1 MPPTAR
7 AAALVITVPAF
18 AASGASEHA
27 RTWAHADLE
36 HGFGTQWGVGDARVL
51 DHRAF
56 DVEKPVEYPVHQA
69 LFGCFLLSAVS
80 CALWGV
86 EGACRII
93 VCDQAGRCDREAL
106 CPIPRWVAGACCLRH
121 RWSCLRRCRG
131 SGRRARAW
139 RPRARSISGPGG
151 FPGLVRSRCWR
162 FPARRCVPRPLPVP
176 CAVGGRART
185 GRRRAGSPICRSG
198 VPGGRDGLPS
208 QGALHALRR
217 ERPSGRGPAGL
228 RADAHGRRP
237 GHRIV
242 PPGRQGDRPGAAGV
256 PAHAAHARRR
266 AGALPARRTLASA
279 RGGRV
284 QAARRAP
291 VRDRG
296 PRPGERA
303 RALAG
308 ARQTALGARG
318 VLRPGRR
325 RMDGRGR
332 GRGLRREQRLRAGL
346 PGALPPRR
354 GRVRPLPPGQEP
366 QRERDRRGTQGPPAR
381 TGGSRR
387 PGGRQTAQAHEIP
400 AHGLAP
406 HTRTMGVPGDRT
418 TRPLRETGLA
428 LLRRGRTPMAGRP
441 GIRRPPPRARR
452 LERAPVRRGP
462 RQGHPLPGLREPRPP
477 TDARTDRTRG
487 RHLPWNRRQA
497 LRLVRPPARI
507 PHGRHLRARPPSRHQ
522 RQGRGSQQ
530 HDQDPQ
536 TQTLRTTRRRIPLP
550 QDHGRQQEKT
560 TMAAPSTPLNAQKS
574 AKNLNSSAV
583 PLPRRRSR
591 FRAYATGRSHA
602 RCAARAPACA
612 APESRPHRSG

>member
-1 MPPTAR
+1 MTGRPCVR
-7 AAALVITVPAF
+7 FYDGWRGRVAF
-18 AASGASEHA
+18 AAVGVAFVDA
-27 RTWAHADLE
+27 GVPADGRVRGDLAHAQSRDQE
-36 HGFGTQWGVGDARVL
+36 GSPGSFVPGVGDSRRDVVSRARCLSRVRWA
-51 DHRAF
+51 DAPERGG
-56 DVEKPVEYPVHQA
+56 VVQA
-69 LFGCFLLSAVS
+69 RPSAV
-80 CALWGV
+80 
-86 EGACRII
+86 
-93 VCDQAGRCDREAL
+93 
-106 CPIPRWVAGACCLRH
+106 
-121 RWSCLRRCRG
+121 RG
-131 SGRRARAW
+131 FLER
-139 RPRARSISGPGG
+139 
-151 FPGLVRSRCWR
+151 
-162 FPARRCVPRPLPVP
+162 
-176 CAVGGRART
+176 
-185 GRRRAGSPICRSG
+185 
-198 VPGGRDGLPS
+198 RDGLPS

-217 ERPSGRGPAGL
+217 ERPGARTVPCARAHGHAGARPSGRGPAGL

-256 PAHAAHARRR
+256 PAHAAHARRQ

-308 ARQTALGARG
+308 ARQTALGVRG

-332 GRGLRREQRLRAGL
+332 GRGLRHEQRLRAGL
-346 PGALPPRR
+346 PGALPLRR

-366 QRERDRRGTQGPPAR
+366 QRERDRRGAQGPPAR

-406 HTRTMGVPGDRT
+406 HTRTMGAPGDRT

>member
-1 MPPTAR
+1 MGGGGVLPSPPLELPSSMPGFRQTGACVGTSRTLNLGTGRVPR
-7 AAALVITVPAF
+7 ACSFPVLEIPGETLCPAPAACPVCGGRTRPNG
-18 AASGASEHA
+18 AASCGL
-27 RTWAHADLE
+27 AHLP
-36 HGFGTQWGVGDARVL
+36 FGGSWSVVT
-51 DHRAF
+51 
-56 DVEKPVEYPVHQA
+56 
-69 LFGCFLLSAVS
+69 
-80 CALWGV
+80 
-86 EGACRII
+86 
-93 VCDQAGRCDREAL
+93 VC
-106 CPIPRWVAGACCLRH
+106 
-121 RWSCLRRCRG
+121 
-131 SGRRARAW
+131 
-139 RPRARSISGPGG
+139 RPRAR
-151 FPGLVRSRCWR
+151 RTRCGAS
-162 FPARRCVPRPLPVP
+162 AR
-176 CAVGGRART
+176 AHGH
-185 GRRRAGSPICRSG
+185 AG
-198 VPGGRDGLPS
+198 
-208 QGALHALRR
+208 A
-217 ERPSGRGPAGL
+217 RPSGRGPAGL

-256 PAHAAHARRR
+256 PVHAAHARRR

-291 VRDRG
+291 ARDRG

-332 GRGLRREQRLRAGL
+332 GRGLRHEQRLRAGL

-387 PGGRQTAQAHEIP
+387 PGGRQTAQAHEMP

-406 HTRTMGVPGDRT
+406 HTRTMGAPGDRA

-441 GIRRPPPRARR
+441 GIRRPLPRARR

-522 RQGRGSQQ
+522 RQGRGNQQ

-536 TQTLRTTRRRIPLP
+536 TQTPRTTRRRIPLP

-560 TMAAPSTPLNAQKS
+560 TMAAPSTPLNAQKT